1 MTLAELGIALGF
13 NIKEQDVDKVNNTI
27 SGIKNTA
34 TRLLGAI
41 GVGFSLV
48 SINTMVEEFTRVNNQ
63 IKSATDGLGEQR
75 EIQYDIAAAAEATR
89 TSYSM
94 AANTISLLVKGNRDL
109 FSTVDEA

>member
-13 NIKEQDVDKVNNTI
+13 NIKKQDVDKVNNTI
-27 SGIKNTA
+27 TGIKDTA

-94 AANTISLLVKGNRDL
+94 AANTIFVFIPGKNANSNGKK
-109 FSTVDEA
+109 